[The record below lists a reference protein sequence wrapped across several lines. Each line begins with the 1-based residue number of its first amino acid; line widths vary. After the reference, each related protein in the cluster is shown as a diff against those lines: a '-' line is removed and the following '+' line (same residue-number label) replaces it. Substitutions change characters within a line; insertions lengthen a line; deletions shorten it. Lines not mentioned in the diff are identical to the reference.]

1 MGQWPK
7 ETAEGK
13 ICEHYNARAV
23 VLPLV
28 SAEHQLKSL
37 LQSGKEGLHFT
48 HTGTQSAPISEC
60 SSSVGLFLSKCKLSI
75 SYACPPTLEN
85 HWGKSW
91 EHVEG
96 GNQFLYT

>member
-48 HTGTQSAPISEC
+48 HPGIQAAPISEC
-60 SSSVGLFLSKCKLSI
+60 SLSGRLFLSKCKLSI
-75 SYACPPTLEN
+75 SYARPPTLEVAV
-85 HWGKSW
+85 GKAGTMWREEATSC
-91 EHVEG
+91 
-96 GNQFLYT
+96 T

>member
-48 HTGTQSAPISEC
+48 HTGTQAAPISEC
-60 SSSVGLFLSKCKLSI
+60 SSSGGFFLSKCELSI
-75 SYACPPTLEN
+75 NYACPPTLEITV
-85 HWGKSW
+85 GKARNRW
-91 EHVEG
+91 REEG
-96 GNQFLYT
+96 SSCT

>member
-37 LQSGKEGLHFT
+37 PQSGKGGLHFI
-48 HTGTQSAPISEC
+48 HSGTQAAPNSEC
-60 SSSVGLFLSKCKLSI
+60 SSAGGLFLSKCKLSI
-75 SYACPPTLEN
+75 NYACPPALKFTG
-85 HWGKSW
+85 GKA
-91 EHVEG
+91 
-96 GNQFLYT
+96 GNMRRKEASSCT